1 MKLFLIFKSPHK
13 IIISQFFPFVN
24 KDLYN
29 IVKFYFL
36 YKKILDNSNNLP
48 IEKVKKVCY
57 NKGAKGQGGTVQ

>member
-1 MKLFLIFKSPHK
+1 MNLFLFFESPH
-13 IIISQFFPFVN
+13 ITIISQNFPLVN
-24 KDLYN
+24 RKLFN
-29 IVKFYFL
+29 IIKFYFL